1 MSGGLSFDWDDVSLD
16 DEHVR
21 SALKYLADEFGS
33 TVVWLRESSS
43 GNGLHIIIAEMTLS
57 ESGWPLLVPLPIESE
72 DQMVWRHKLAEK
84 PWELE
89 CRGRFVS
96 DSLRQEAGLRT
107 GRTFQVKNG
116 SPSGPWKFVGE
127 VLE

>member
-16 DEHVR
+16 DQHVR
-21 SALKYLADEFGS
+21 SALKYLAEEFGS

-43 GNGLHIIIAEMTLS
+43 GNGLHILIAEMTLS
-57 ESGWPLLVPLPIESE
+57 ESGWPSLVPLPIESDE
-72 DQMVWRHKLAEK
+72 QMVWRHKLADK

-96 DSLRQEAGLRT
+96 DTLRQEVGLRT
-107 GRTFQVKNG
+107 GRTFKVKNG
-116 SPSGPWKFVGE
+116 SLSGPWKFVGE
-127 VLE
+127 ILE